1 MISQNIYKEILTEY
15 EHLADNAKKKMNLKK
30 EICYKKCPKI
40 KEIDDELNMTSI
52 KIAKAIICASKD
64 EKQKYI
70 EDIKNLTENL
80 KKEKEIL
87 MIENGFSKNY
97 FDDVYNCNKCKDTGF
112 INNKKCECFKQKLIN
127 KAYDMSN
134 ISEIIKTENFSNFT

>member
-1 MISQNIYKEILTEY
+1 
-15 EHLADNAKKKMNLKK
+15 
-30 EICYKKCPKI
+30 
-40 KEIDDELNMTSI
+40 MTSI

-87 MIENGFSKNY
+87 MIEIL
-97 FDDVYNCNKCKDTGF
+97 T
-112 INNKKCECFKQKLIN
+112 I
-127 KAYDMSN
+127 
-134 ISEIIKTENFSNFT
+134 